1 MVPNA
6 HFYTYSDSHVV
17 MTEVVIKEANLL
29 RLLSWKASEKL
40 TFLLSSTKAV
50 VFSNIQ
56 VAALWPGAIL
66 STPRFS
72 K

>member
-1 MVPNA
+1 M
-6 HFYTYSDSHVV
+6 FYTYSDVHII
-17 MTEVVIKEANLL
+17 MTEILNNKANLL
-29 RLLSWKASEKL
+29 RSLSAKACEKL
-40 TFLLSSTKAV
+40 TFLLSSTKAD
-50 VFSNIQ
+50 VFSSIQ